1 MVPER
6 IRNVVLVG
14 HGGSGKTS
22 LAEAL
27 LFAAGS
33 TTRVGRVED
42 GNTVMDHEPEEV
54 ERGISL
60 SLGVASV
67 PWKDHKIN
75 LLDTPGYADFV
86 GEARAALRAADL
98 ALFVVSAVDGVEVQT
113 EILWRAAGDEGIPRA
128 VFVNKLDRERAN
140 FARTL
145 DELREAFGKRIAP
158 VQVPVGAET
167 SLEGITRV
175 VSNRTYRYN
184 EGDPH
189 GAPSDDGNGELAAEV
204 RQALVEAV
212 VETDDAMLEAYF
224 DGEEPE
230 PDQIV
235 TAVHNGMLEGEIFP
249 VLCGSATQLVGIDA
263 LADFITDFG
272 PRPLEHAAP
281 PLQSGE
287 LGVLGNDGP
296 VIAYVFKT
304 LSDPYVGRISFFR
317 VFTGTLRLDDELEVA
332 GRGVRGRM
340 HNLFFMQG
348 KEHNEAREVAAG
360 DIAAIAKFE
369 AAHAGDTLRTAGTDV
384 VIVPVAYPAPVM
396 AVAVNPHTAQDEEKL
411 STALQ
416 RILEE
421 DPTLQVERRPET
433 RETLLT
439 GLGDSHLEVT
449 LARIARK
456 FGVGVDTATPKV
468 PYREAITRPAQA
480 EGKHKKQTGGRGQF
494 GVAFVKFEPRERG
507 NGYEFV
513 DDVKGGSIPRQFIP
527 AVDRGIKEAL
537 ERGILA
543 GYPVTDVRAAVFD
556 GKYHSVDSDE
566 LSFRMAGIQAV
577 RTAAPDLGAVLL
589 EPIMRL
595 RISVPEEHMG
605 DVMGDI
611 NARRGKVLGMDS
623 DGTMRIVTAE
633 VPMGEVQRYAI
644 DLRSMTHGRG
654 VFEIDFDHYA
664 EMPGNEA
671 QKVIA
676 ASQAARQD
684 GER

>member
-6 IRNVVLVG
+6 IRNVVMVG

-60 SLGVASV
+60 SLGVASF

-113 EILWRAAGDEGIPRA
+113 EILWRVAGEEGIPRA
-128 VFVNKLDRERAN
+128 VFVNKLDRERAS
-140 FARTL
+140 FTRTL
-145 DELREAFGKRIAP
+145 DELKEAFGKRIAP
-158 VQVPVGAET
+158 VQVPVGTEA
-167 SLEGITRV
+167 SLQGITRV
-175 VSNRTYRYN
+175 VSNRTYLYTD
-184 EGDPH
+184 GDPQ
-189 GAPSDDGNGELAAEV
+189 GVLSEGGDGELAAEAH
-204 RQALVEAV
+204 QALVEAV

-224 DGEEPE
+224 EGEDPS
-230 PDQIV
+230 PDQVV

-249 VLCGSATQLVGIDA
+249 VLCGSATQLVGIDS
-263 LADFITDFG
+263 LAEFIIDFG
-272 PRPLEHAAP
+272 PKPLEHAAP
-281 PLQSGE
+281 PLQTGDLDE
-287 LGVLGNDGP
+287 LATDGP
-296 VIAYVFKT
+296 VVAYVFKT

-332 GRGVRGRM
+332 GRGVKGRM

-369 AAHAGDTLRTAGTDV
+369 AAHAGDTLRSSGADA
-384 VIVPVAYPAPVM
+384 VIVPVTYPAPVM
-396 AVAVNPHTAQDEEKL
+396 AVAVSPHTSQDEEKL

-456 FGVGVDTATPKV
+456 FGVSVDTATPKV

-494 GVAFVKFEPRERG
+494 GVASVKFEPHERG
-507 NGYEFV
+507 SGYEFV

-527 AVDRGIKEAL
+527 AVDRGIREAL
-537 ERGILA
+537 DRGILA

-566 LSFRMAGIQAV
+566 LSFRMAGIQAL

-589 EPIMRL
+589 EPIMQL
-595 RISVPEEHMG
+595 RITVPEEHMG

-623 DGTMRIVTAE
+623 DGTMRVVTAE

-654 VFEIDFDHYA
+654 VYEIEFDHYA
-664 EMPGNEA
+664 EMPSNEA
-671 QKVIA
+671 QRVIA
-676 ASQAARQD
+676 ASQAARQE

>member
-6 IRNVVLVG
+6 IRNVVMVG

-60 SLGVASV
+60 SLGVASF

-113 EILWRAAGDEGIPRA
+113 EILWRVAGEEGIPRA
-128 VFVNKLDRERAN
+128 VFVNKLDRERAS
-140 FARTL
+140 FTRTL
-145 DELREAFGKRIAP
+145 DELKEAFGKRIAP
-158 VQVPVGAET
+158 VQVPVGTEA
-167 SLEGITRV
+167 SLQGITRV
-175 VSNRTYRYN
+175 VSNRTYLYTD
-184 EGDPH
+184 GDPQ
-189 GAPSDDGNGELAAEV
+189 GVLSEGGDGELAAEAH
-204 RQALVEAV
+204 QALVEAV

-224 DGEEPE
+224 EGEDPS
-230 PDQIV
+230 PDQVV

-249 VLCGSATQLVGIDA
+249 VLCGSATQLVGIDS
-263 LADFITDFG
+263 LAEFIIDFG
-272 PRPLEHAAP
+272 PKPLEHAAP
-281 PLQSGE
+281 PLQTGDLDE
-287 LGVLGNDGP
+287 LATDGP
-296 VIAYVFKT
+296 VVAYVFKT

-332 GRGVRGRM
+332 GRGVKGRM

-369 AAHAGDTLRTAGTDV
+369 AAHAGDTLRSSGADA
-384 VIVPVAYPAPVM
+384 VIVPVTYPAPVM
-396 AVAVNPHTAQDEEKL
+396 AVAVSPHTSQDEEKL

-456 FGVGVDTATPKV
+456 FGVSVDTATPKV

-494 GVAFVKFEPRERG
+494 GVASVKFEPRERG
-507 NGYEFV
+507 SGYEFV

-527 AVDRGIKEAL
+527 AVDRGIREAL
-537 ERGILA
+537 DRGILA

-566 LSFRMAGIQAV
+566 LSFRMAGIQAL

-589 EPIMRL
+589 EPIMQL
-595 RISVPEEHMG
+595 RITVPEEHMG

-623 DGTMRIVTAE
+623 DGTMRVVTAE

-654 VFEIDFDHYA
+654 VYEIEFDHYA
-664 EMPGNEA
+664 EMPSNEA
-671 QKVIA
+671 QRVIA
-676 ASQAARQD
+676 ASQAARQE